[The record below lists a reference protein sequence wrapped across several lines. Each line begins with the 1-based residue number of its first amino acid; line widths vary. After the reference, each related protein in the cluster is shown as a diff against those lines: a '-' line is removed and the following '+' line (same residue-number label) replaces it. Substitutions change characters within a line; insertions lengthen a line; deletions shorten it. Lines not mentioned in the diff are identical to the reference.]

1 MADSTANQETR
12 GANTD
17 LVVEPASAKRISI
30 TSAWVP
36 LRRKLFRTLWLAAV
50 VSNLGTWM
58 HEVGASW
65 LMTQLAPS
73 PLMVSLIQATENLP
87 FLMLALATG
96 ALADTFDRRRLLIL
110 SQAWMLAAAAGLGVL
125 T

>member
-50 VSNLGTWM
+50 ASNLGTWM

-65 LMTQLAPS
+65 LMTEIAPS
-73 PLMVSLIQATENLP
+73 PLMVSLIQAAENLP
-87 FLMLALATG
+87 FLLLAVMTG
-96 ALADTFDRRRLLIL
+96 ALADLFDRRKLLIV
-110 SQAWMLAAAAGLGVL
+110 SQSWMAAAAG
-125 T
+125 

>member
-50 VSNLGTWM
+50 ASNLGTWM

-73 PLMVSLIQATENLP
+73 PLMVSLVQTSEASAVLILV
-87 FLMLALATG
+87 LAAG
-96 ALADTFDRRRLLIL
+96 ALADVLDRRRLL
-110 SQAWMLAAAAGLGVL
+110 
-125 T
+125 